1 MCFISAQTKHS
12 NHFQQLRNLSDQ
24 VINQDHQGD
33 QQSQQSTLPNFQQ
46 SINEVWTSYRE
57 TTSHCLT
64 KTCENSFKNV

>member
-12 NHFQQLRNLSDQ
+12 SHFQQLRNLSDQ

-46 SINEVWTSYRE
+46 SMKSGHRTERP
-57 TTSHCLT
+57 HLT
-64 KTCENSFKNV
+64 A